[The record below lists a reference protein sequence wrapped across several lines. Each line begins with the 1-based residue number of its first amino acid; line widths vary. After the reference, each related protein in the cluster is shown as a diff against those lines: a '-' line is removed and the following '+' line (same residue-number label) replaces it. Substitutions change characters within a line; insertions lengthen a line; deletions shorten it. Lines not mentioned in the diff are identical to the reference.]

1 MAWDNRG
8 DYVTIDIFEVDG
20 TNTESGTLWDLGI
33 YAAGWFDVVENN
45 LVHNIA
51 QNLGSTG
58 HGAASIE
65 YRQLGCTTTSS
76 PTLSATSVRQLQI

>member
-8 DYVTIDIFEVDG
+8 DYVTIDRFEVDG

-33 YAAGWFDVVENN
+33 YAAGSFDVVEHN

-51 QNLGSTG
+51 QNLYRPRCGR
-58 HGAASIE
+58 HR

-76 PTLSATSVRQLQI
+76 PTLSTTSVRQLQF